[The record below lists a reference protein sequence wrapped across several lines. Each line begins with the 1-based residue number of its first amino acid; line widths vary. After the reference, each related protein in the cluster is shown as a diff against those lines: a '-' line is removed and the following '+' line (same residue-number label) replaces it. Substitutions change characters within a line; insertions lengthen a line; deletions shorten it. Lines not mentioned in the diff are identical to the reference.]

1 MNPPRAS
8 SKGEDVVDSRMN
20 LRYRVSSEPKYSKA
34 DLGVNPVEGKGVRNC
49 KSSGGGE
56 GRVLSRGVSPGSH
69 NSTGFH
75 RSRYSTR
82 PGVGQKN
89 VTSSPK
95 QTQNENYSA
104 TGAVSKKVLR
114 SVSTNGIPSE
124 KTNGHYRSKSKD
136 YAKLKSYPTPTNK
149 FKVSPLRVSKR
160 QNLSETDNCCITRKK
175 SPRSKLPTTE
185 HIKSTEETGKML
197 KDVGPINTMDASL
210 LTAVYAM
217 DAIVQQPLSTSLPN
231 SITLTHTDLHQQLV
245 DNYSVLPA
253 YSDMVHGNCDD
264 DDEEEDDL
272 NDTTISACHEL
283 SSREDC
289 MSHDNLEDE
298 EDYDDEVD
306 AGAMQQH
313 LNHVAAMQYKHNA
326 AVVDEAMGGPV
337 EHDPTNQGAC
347 DLQHI
352 LAQQPHQ
359 NNGGQELE
367 QDEAEMMIA
376 QVSPCISNYEKE
388 NYEGGNYDN
397 TCEEA
402 YEEWE
407 AFDPYIFIKHLPPLT
422 PEMRARNPALP
433 LKTRSSPEFT
443 LVLDLDET
451 LVHCSLQELE
461 DAALS
466 FPVVFQDVNYQV
478 FVRTRPFFR
487 EFLERVSQLYEVIL
501 FTASKKV
508 YADKLLNLLDPGRK
522 WIKYRLFREHCVCVQ
537 GNYVKDLTILGRDLH
552 KTIIIDNSPQ
562 AFGYQI
568 NNGIP
573 IESWFVDK
581 DDEELLKLVPFL
593 ESLVSKA
600 DVRPF
605 IREKYKLETYL
616 PPD

>member
-1 MNPPRAS
+1 
-8 SKGEDVVDSRMN
+8 
-20 LRYRVSSEPKYSKA
+20 
-34 DLGVNPVEGKGVRNC
+34 
-49 KSSGGGE
+49 
-56 GRVLSRGVSPGSH
+56 
-69 NSTGFH
+69 
-75 RSRYSTR
+75 
-82 PGVGQKN
+82 
-89 VTSSPK
+89 
-95 QTQNENYSA
+95 
-104 TGAVSKKVLR
+104 
-114 SVSTNGIPSE
+114 
-124 KTNGHYRSKSKD
+124 
-136 YAKLKSYPTPTNK
+136 
-149 FKVSPLRVSKR
+149 
-160 QNLSETDNCCITRKK
+160 
-175 SPRSKLPTTE
+175 
-185 HIKSTEETGKML
+185 ML
-197 KDVGPINTMDASL
+197 KDVGSLNTMDASL
-210 LTAVYAM
+210 LSAVYAM
-217 DAIVQQPLSTSLPN
+217 DAIAQQPLTTSLPDT
-231 SITLTHTDLHQQLV
+231 ITLAHTDLHQQLV
-245 DNYSVLPA
+245 ENYSVLPG
-253 YSDMVHGNCDD
+253 YHGMMHGSCEDNEED
-264 DDEEEDDL
+264 EEDDL
-272 NDTTISACHEL
+272 PVTGASAQHEL
-283 SSREDC
+283 ESSSDSC
-289 MSHDNLEDE
+289 MCHSNHEDE
-298 EDYDDEVD
+298 DDD
-306 AGAMQQH
+306 DDDDDSQCH
-313 LNHVAAMQYKHNA
+313 AAMQHNTA
-326 AVVDEAMGGPV
+326 IPA
-337 EHDPTNQGAC
+337 EHLGAC
-347 DLQHI
+347 HTNHHQPIDLDIQHI
-352 LAQQPHQ
+352 LGQPQ
-359 NNGGQELE
+359 PNDGSQELE
-367 QDEAEMMIA
+367 QEEAEMMIA
-376 QVSPCISNYEKE
+376 QVSPCISNYDKE

-397 TCEEA
+397 SCEEG

-422 PEMRARNPALP
+422 AEMRARNPALP

-478 FVRTRPFFR
+478 FVRTRPYFR

-537 GNYVKDLTILGRDLH
+537 GNYVKDLTILGRDLT

-593 ESLVSKA
+593 ESLVSQT